1 MPSTTRLL
9 ISLRFPVLRTVRVR
23 GVVCISSIP
32 GVSLRSTLGYYSRY
46 AYPCFARPVRE
57 VGCVY
62 LLSGGIATLNP
73 RLLIRYAFTCF
84 ARPEREVG
92 CAYLL
97 YPGGIGLK
105 PSTTRLFISLRF
117 HVLRTVG
124 GRGVCISPS
133 PEVSSDALNHT
144 VTHIAALS
152 RASHGSL
159 TSICVDEVGVVVVID
174 VKYIALLLFY

>member
-1 MPSTTRLL
+1 MLAIRRFRAMPSTTRLL
-9 ISLRFPVLRTVRVR
+9 ISLRLPVLRTVRVR

-57 VGCVY
+57 VGCAY
-62 LLSGGIATLNP
+62 LLSGGIGLKPSTT
-73 RLLIRYAFTCF
+73 RLLIRCAYPCF

-117 HVLRTVG
+117 HVLRTV
-124 GRGVCISPS
+124 
-133 PEVSSDALNHT
+133 
-144 VTHIAALS
+144 LS
-152 RASHGSL
+152 
-159 TSICVDEVGVVVVID
+159 
-174 VKYIALLLFY
+174 LLFAFMRWG

>member
-9 ISLRFPVLRTVRVR
+9 ISLRLPVLRTVRVR

-46 AYPCFARPVRE
+46 AYPCFARP
-57 VGCVY
+57 
-62 LLSGGIATLNP
+62 
-73 RLLIRYAFTCF
+73 
-84 ARPEREVG
+84 EREVG
-92 CAYLL
+92 A
-97 YPGGIGLK
+97 
-105 PSTTRLFISLRF
+105 RISS
-117 HVLRTVG
+117 
-124 GRGVCISPS
+124 I

-159 TSICVDEVGVVVVID
+159 TSICVYEVGVVAVID
-174 VKYIALLLFY
+174 VKYIALFLFY